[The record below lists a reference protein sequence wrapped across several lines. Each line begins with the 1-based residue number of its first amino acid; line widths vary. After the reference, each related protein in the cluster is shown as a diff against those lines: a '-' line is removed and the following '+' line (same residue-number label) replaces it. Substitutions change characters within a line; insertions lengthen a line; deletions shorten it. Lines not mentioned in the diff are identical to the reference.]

1 MLSFLRAV
9 SQMAATHGHDAAAPQ
24 QKLKLIKSPLVKS
37 DDKLADEPNL
47 STFGD
52 RYRDDAPEF
61 QRHEQANMLEIFF
74 DLFFAASYTVFSK
87 NQSVT
92 SSSRIAGYIGYFTVL
107 WFTWLAVA
115 LYDVRFVTDSI
126 FERVARA
133 VHLGVMVG
141 FAVVAPNFRP
151 EENNHQGTL
160 QAMSLILMISRLCLA
175 AEYSSILWHVRKF
188 KKVRSAFYAQIAVHS
203 VAALIYLGISF
214 HLQHHHSH
222 VFITWYIICAAEALF
237 SFGLGLYHDVLSF
250 TKTHLMGRMSLL
262 TIIILGDG
270 IVVLAEKVVTI
281 VKSPEAWNPLIIGI
295 VTAGASTTYFVF
307 LVYFDWMKSQ
317 HLPGWRQQTWAVLH
331 FPFHLAM
338 VLFMQGFTQFVLWS
352 KIIDVLNNL
361 RTDWITADVDAL
373 SRATSAAVHANISAE
388 VTKFFAEYNPKW
400 QDLIETINTT
410 LDNITAIPDDFWPQL
425 ARFSA
430 TKAEADLPPLN
441 TTEFALDVLTTLAV
455 TMENS
460 LFATFDV
467 DLTQEFIDQDKNKN
481 VTVDTMGGGFATTIN
496 NDTWDRFQLVFTYGY
511 VASGTCL
518 AFMTL
523 LTIVSRLTPWKPW
536 PVVRAI
542 VYFLLA
548 VGLALVTAVQVD
560 DVTLDKYLF
569 SPWLLPT
576 ICLVWFVVLLL
587 THTHSVPPLFF
598 PRSATFA
605 VRRKKGTGEDEC

>member
-1 MLSFLRAV
+1 MLSFLGAIL
-9 SQMAATHGHDAAAPQ
+9 QMAATHGHYAAAPQ
-24 QKLKLIKSPLVKS
+24 QKLKLIKSPLVMS
-37 DDKLADEPNL
+37 NDKFPDEPNL
-47 STFGD
+47 SAFGD

-133 VHLGVMVG
+133 IHLGVMVG

-151 EENNHQGTL
+151 EEKNHESTL
-160 QAMSLILMISRLCLA
+160 QATSLILMISRLCLV

-188 KKVRSAFYAQIAVHS
+188 KKVRPAFCAQIAVHS
-203 VAALIYLGISF
+203 LAALIYLGISF
-214 HLQHHHSH
+214 HLQYHHSH
-222 VFITWYIICAAEALF
+222 AFIAWYIVSAAEALF
-237 SFGLGLYHDVLSF
+237 SLGLGLYHDVLSF
-250 TKTHLMGRMSLL
+250 TKTHLMGRLSLL

-281 VKSPEAWNPLIIGI
+281 VKSPEAWSMSSPPCPSRALVKTLTANPDPLIIGI

-352 KIIDVLNNL
+352 KIVDVLNHLSSN
-361 RTDWITADVDAL
+361 WITADMDAV
-373 SRATSAAVHANISAE
+373 SRATSADVHANISAE
-388 VTKFFAEYNPKW
+388 VTKFFADYNPKW
-400 QDLIETINTT
+400 QTLIETIETAIR
-410 LDNITAIPDDFWPQL
+410 NISAIPDDFWPQL
-425 ARFSA
+425 AKFSA
-430 TKAEADLPPLN
+430 TQAEADLPPEN
-441 TTEFALDVLTTLAV
+441 TTDFVTDVFLTLSI
-455 TMENS
+455 TMQNS

-467 DLTQEFIDQDKNKN
+467 DLTQEFIDQGKDD
-481 VTVDTMGGGFATTIN
+481 VTIDTLGGGFETTIN
-496 NDTWDRFQLVFTYGY
+496 QDTWDRFELVS
-511 VASGTCL
+511 VAAADDLSGLVGGAAPDAYT
-518 AFMTL
+518 F
-523 LTIVSRLTPWKPW
+523 
-536 PVVRAI
+536 RAAA
-542 VYFLLA
+542 VLLA
-548 VGLALVTAVQVD
+548 ECHL
-560 DVTLDKYLF
+560 
-569 SPWLLPT
+569 
-576 ICLVWFVVLLL
+576 C
-587 THTHSVPPLFF
+587 HS
-598 PRSATFA
+598 AE
-605 VRRKKGTGEDEC
+605 KKDG